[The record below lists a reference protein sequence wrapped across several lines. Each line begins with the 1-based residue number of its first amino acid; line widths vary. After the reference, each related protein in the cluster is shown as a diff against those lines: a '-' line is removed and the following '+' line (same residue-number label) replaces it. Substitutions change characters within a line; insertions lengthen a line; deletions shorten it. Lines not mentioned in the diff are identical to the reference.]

1 MVKGKSVK
9 PKAGKNRGES
19 KTSKRK
25 IKSLE
30 HERDALSLR
39 IGGARYAAI
48 GDALGMTEAG
58 AAKAVYRALDRIRSE
73 IRESADQ
80 YIQLQLERLDK
91 MLLGVWPEAVKGR
104 YGAIDRVLKIEER
117 RARLLGLDAA
127 TELIIDWRAKLEEE
141 GVSASAVFEDMV
153 KHIMGEIEKQD
164 DGKGSTGQETT

>member
-1 MVKGKSVK
+1 MAKKSVK
-9 PKAGKNRGES
+9 TKPVKKSMES

-25 IKSLE
+25 IEALANEKKALE
-30 HERDALSLR
+30 LR
-39 IGGARYAAI
+39 IGGAAYRVI
-48 GDALGMTEAG
+48 GEALGLSESG

-91 MLLGVWPEAVKGR
+91 MVLAVWPEAVKGR

-127 TELIIDWRAKLEEE
+127 QELIIDWRKKLESENIP
-141 GVSASAVFEDMV
+141 ASEVFEELV
-153 KHIMGEIEKQD
+153 EYIMERAESE
-164 DGKGSTGQETT
+164 DG